1 MLELTQHN
9 QSVVG
14 LDLIDPNHS
23 MSLGL
28 INGKIR
34 KKKQCAKMAD
44 IKMTTIQLLPLIPK
58 KKNNNNK
65 KKTKKQEQQQQQK
78 RFSPLE

>member
-58 KKNNNNK
+58 KKNNK
-65 KKTKKQEQQQQQK
+65 KKKNKNSSSNRKDSAHLSNQ
-78 RFSPLE
+78 